1 MSSRNVHVGICKF
14 VLKHFIKD
22 FRENNFRKQCTL
34 NGKPYSSQ
42 VFYKY
47 ITIFLHAMDN
57 DGNTYLHLA
66 AEGNQASVCELLLK
80 CDTDIIT
87 LLNKKDESAKKKKKK
102 IVQDNGHKD
111 VLKALKIEYEKTGM
125 LFFYYI
131 F

>member
-1 MSSRNVHVGICKF
+1 
-14 VLKHFIKD
+14 
-22 FRENNFRKQCTL
+22 
-34 NGKPYSSQ
+34 
-42 VFYKY
+42 
-47 ITIFLHAMDN
+47 MDN

-87 LLNKKDESAKKKKKK
+87 LLNKKDESAKKKKEK
-102 IVQDNGHKD
+102 IAQDNGHKD
-111 VLKALKIEYEKTGM
+111 VLNALKIEYEKTGM